1 MTAITPNASATVIAN
16 EPRWPFTA
24 WMSRFFMVPPV
35 LILTLISFRFITNPA
50 HSIAGKVLS
59 AEPEAITDTRVIG
72 ALSLTIAMVVLSAIF
87 SNSLLRLG
95 HAVIIL
101 VMGLVLAVRLYGFAA
116 DGTSIAMGNETRK
129 TVGEIVFLLLN
140 AIGLI
145 VQTKRLKP
153 LASH

>member
-1 MTAITPNASATVIAN
+1 
-16 EPRWPFTA
+16 
-24 WMSRFFMVPPV
+24 
-35 LILTLISFRFITNPA
+35 
-50 HSIAGKVLS
+50 
-59 AEPEAITDTRVIG
+59 
-72 ALSLTIAMVVLSAIF
+72 
-87 SNSLLRLG
+87 
-95 HAVIIL
+95 
-101 VMGLVLAVRLYGFAA
+101 MGLVLAVRLYGFAA